1 VIYGS
6 NGLNEPFPYPLATK
20 AQPFSISLPI
30 AAQTTFGI
38 QINPALST
46 PSIHVVKSGK
56 GRHRASFG
64 VSFDLL
70 AIGPAS
76 MSTQMHYRIGNLIPF
91 HAHPNEQAGYIL
103 SGKVRVLTR
112 DSYVIPAGIEHSI
125 VILEDAEELQCFSPP
140 RADFL

>member
-1 VIYGS
+1 
-6 NGLNEPFPYPLATK
+6 
-20 AQPFSISLPI
+20 
-30 AAQTTFGI
+30 
-38 QINPALST
+38 LST

-56 GRHRASFG
+56 GQHRASFG

-76 MSTQMHYRIGNLIPF
+76 MSTRMHYRIGNLIPF

-112 DSYVIPAGIEHSI
+112 DSESELGPGDSYAIPAGIEHSI